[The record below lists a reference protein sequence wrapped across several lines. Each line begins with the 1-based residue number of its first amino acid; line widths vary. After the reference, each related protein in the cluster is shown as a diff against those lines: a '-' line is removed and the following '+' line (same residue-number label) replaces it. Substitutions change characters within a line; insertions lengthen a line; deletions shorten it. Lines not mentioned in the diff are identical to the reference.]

1 MKKSKILIILGAI
14 LLLILGIV
22 LFISLKED
30 NKEPRKKTDALKFKE
45 AYEKLNDEYAYGSIK
60 YSSLDISENNPFV
73 YASEEEMVDFLKNGT
88 GIIYLG
94 YPKCPWCRNAVNVLQ
109 HLSVDKILYLDMQ
122 DKRDTYEVVNG
133 ELKKTKDAS
142 DEYYEIM
149 DLLKEVLLDYE
160 IEKDGVKYNVNEK
173 RIYVPLVV
181 GVLNGKV
188 VGSHTDIVDLEEG
201 QTPFDL
207 LNKKQQEKLM
217 EIYDGI
223 KAKVYGDTCSFESEH
238 GC

>member
-1 MKKSKILIILGAI
+1 MKKSKLLIILGAI
-14 LLLILGIV
+14 FLLILGVV

-30 NKEPRKKTDALKFKE
+30 NKEPKEKNDALKFKE
-45 AYEKLNDEYAYGSIK
+45 AYEKLNDTYAYGSTK
-60 YSSLDISENNPFV
+60 YSTLDIMEDNPFV
-73 YASEEEMVDFLKNGT
+73 YASEKEVIDFLKNGT
-88 GIIYLG
+88 GIIYFG

-109 HLSVDKILYLDMQ
+109 HLSVDEILYVDMYE
-122 DKRDTYEVVNG
+122 KRDTYEVVNG

-188 VGSHTDIVDLEEG
+188 VAAHTDIVDLEEG